1 MMCTLAKG
9 NTTNKYVQTKND
21 FNILNSELG
30 PMVVPTIS
38 TPRLN
43 NELLLLL
50 PRLLPPRNL

>member
-1 MMCTLAKG
+1 MRCTFAKG
-9 NTTNKYVQTKND
+9 NTNKYVQTKND